1 VHFEKAIYTAPTV
14 KLTLKYFS
22 ALKDIH
28 TSEHMVLRFNQH
40 FRNLTFLLQM
50 TAYLTGNIELDDNL
64 HFTVF

>member
-1 VHFEKAIYTAPTV
+1 MHLEKAIYTAPTV
-14 KLTLKYFS
+14 KLTLKYSFVF
-22 ALKDIH
+22 KYIH
-28 TSEHMVLRFNQH
+28 TSEHMH

>member
-1 VHFEKAIYTAPTV
+1 LRDFFMSFVF
-14 KLTLKYFS
+14 KY
-22 ALKDIH
+22 IH

-64 HFTVF
+64 HFTVFNFCFALFHIII